1 MRLKSCLLCSLS
13 TLLICAAALL
23 VPGCGTSEYDSTFD
37 VVYNPCEPLN
47 IEVAGRADAD
57 QLASVDEALAM
68 WNEVAPVALS
78 RQPVD
83 GAATISVR
91 FESGAP
97 MIHGYYEDE
106 TGEVI
111 VNRSLSDGHARAIT
125 VAHELGHAFGLRH
138 VAAKKRRSLMNSGNL
153 DTGLT
158 SADADAL
165 LLRWND
171 CAPADVSP

>member
-1 MRLKSCLLCSLS
+1 MRLKFCLLCSLS
-13 TLLICAAALL
+13 TLLLSAAALL
-23 VPGCGTSEYDSTFD
+23 VAGCGNTEHDSTLD

-47 IEVAGRADAD
+47 IEVQGEADAD

-68 WNEVAPVALS
+68 WNQLAPVALN
-78 RQPVD
+78 REAAD
-83 GAATISVR
+83 AATTIPVR

-97 MIHGYYEDE
+97 MLHGYYEDE

-111 VNRSLSDGHARAIT
+111 INRSLSDERARAIT

-138 VAAKKRRSLMNSGNL
+138 VAAKKRSSLMNSGNL

-158 SADADAL
+158 DADADAL

-171 CAPADVSP
+171 CAAAM

>member
-1 MRLKSCLLCSLS
+1 MRLKSGLLYSLS
-13 TLLICAAALL
+13 IFFVSAAALL
-23 VPGCGTSEYDSTFD
+23 VAGCGTSEHDSTFD

-47 IEVAGRADAD
+47 IEVEGRADAE
-57 QLASVDEALAM
+57 QLASLDDALAM

-83 GAATISVR
+83 GAATIPVR

-111 VNRSLSDGHARAIT
+111 VNRSLSDGRARAIT
-125 VAHELGHAFGLRH
+125 LAHELGHAFGLRH

-158 SADADAL
+158 GADADAL
-165 LLRWND
+165 LLRWNE
-171 CAPADVSP
+171 CAPSDVSP